1 MRKLVAL
8 NLFLLLFITFPIE
21 NDGVIPA
28 GGIEPLRSGTNR
40 TYISLGGTE
49 LIEDAANIRIL
60 GERYSSGVGTFSF
73 VGDINSD
80 GIPDLAIAA
89 PGMTGLSG
97 KDEDGKIYVFYGDGD
112 GFPDLIDLHEADP
125 DLVIRGN
132 CPSSSD
138 PSGNKLG
145 LAMATGMLA
154 EDIDGDGIND
164 LVIVCPSDE
173 RNPVLVIIYC
183 PESGWPEWMSITLDD
198 DIYLKYIPLNEL
210 LHTDAY
216 VDSSDGPLFST
227 ISKCVGGFQKAMD
240 SQYTPFLQAE
250 DIDGDGYLDIIGS
263 GCYTPTYTKNGIIYY
278 HYYGNVRIIW
288 GGPHDEMELTVIYK
302 ENYDRFGFSMDI
314 GDIDGDGYLDMAVG
328 TPLGSTEMLKQC
340 GNVSIY
346 FNITGLRDVRL
357 ERYDTS
363 RKTVIHGSGDNDQLG
378 YSVMLRDLNGD
389 GKDDVIASSP
399 NNDGPGDDTRD
410 CGAIFIFNGRPK
422 IGFPSEM
429 YDENSFDLLV
439 LGAEDPVNRQG
450 SGFQLGRQFSITD
463 LTGDGEL
470 DLITTVH
477 GQDLPSIG
485 TDPRY
490 MAGVVLFYDHS
501 TAFGSRVVRLGNPSG
516 LFTIEGM
523 DLEDG
528 LGFHLGTGD
537 LNGDGLDDIFI
548 GAPSADGIGNDRGKC
563 GEMFV
568 IYSSHIRLQGLS
580 ITGDGHEDGTIFASG
595 GRVRFEIPIKND
607 RPSIPLTGLKVEI
620 GGMMIDVQDIVSYHF
635 FNDPSGG
642 IGGTTA
648 WFECEFTW
656 DFPQDLTD
664 IAFTVTDA
672 EGCHVTR
679 TYRNAFMVARD
690 LSFGEGGSITINGID
705 IPARGIW
712 AGLGDEVRISGIP
725 IVYTGYDRM
734 VPAGEASIRIGDD
747 SILYHPSWEFEDVL
761 VTQPEQVYSLDIELR
776 ETPINSPMLEKGH
789 AMRFPVDGTKPDQP
803 SVTLTQRADLGKIGA
818 WKLECEGGLGPEYD
832 SDGSGVKEY
841 RMIDSGGSTPML
853 ESGRLHA
860 TYYMDMDMREHG
872 LSIDEDGLD
881 KDWGLWGPYPEL
893 QILPPKGFSAR
904 WHGYIRVD
912 NTGMYKLE
920 LRGRGEGMMLLDGDV
935 AIPMDDLT
943 LGPGTTDLYLSS
955 EDLHEVVIYY
965 FHRDQDQSP
974 SIHLWWKDDNGTVEV
989 VPSHVLYG
997 PTNSTMI
1004 EIDGPSDTT
1013 WAVEAID
1020 WVGISSDRGS
1030 ATAELD
1036 LSPPMI
1042 DATGIPSWT
1051 NETSPLFRIPVSDD
1065 IGLDQFSFRYRVLD
1079 EGEAF
1084 GTWIDS
1090 DVRIDDAVM
1099 MEDRMVSFTALISP
1113 ELGPRFRGR
1122 IDMEV
1127 LDLAGNK
1134 GASGPISIGV
1144 DTASPEILLMSPGDG
1159 RFESSPPY
1167 RVSIRVRDMDSG
1179 PDPDSLE
1186 FGLGND
1192 DIWTPLPYEYTGD
1205 PWIVTQDLTLPEGE
1219 VKIRYRV
1226 RDLAGNIGTASFE
1239 LSVTVPPEN
1248 LPPTPI
1254 ISIPANGSRFNTGTP
1269 IVLSAAGTRDDGIGA
1284 HDPVLLTWTSNRSGY
1299 LGSGFMVEVTLPKGV
1314 HRISLFAD
1322 DGSHNV
1328 SAWIEITISDPIDE
1342 EDPPGGSGNE
1352 KETLTEA
1359 IVALVVIMILV
1370 SGLAIMGF
1378 LYQRNKKAHE
1388 TSIMLR
1394 HEE

>member
-1 MRKLVAL
+1 MIAL
-8 NLFLLLFITFPIE
+8 NLFLLLLITIPLE
-21 NDGVIPA
+21 KDAVIPA
-28 GGIEPLRSGTNR
+28 GGIDPSRSGTNR

-49 LIEDAANIRIL
+49 LIEEAANIRIL
-60 GERYSSGVGTFSF
+60 GEGYSSGVGTFSF

-97 KDEDGKIYVFYGDGD
+97 KDEDGKIYIFYGDGL
-112 GFPDLIDLHEADP
+112 GFPELIDLQEAVP
-125 DLVIRGN
+125 DLVIYGN
-132 CPSSSD
+132 SPSSNGLT
-138 PSGNKLG
+138 GNKLD

-164 LVIVCPSDE
+164 LTIVCPSDE
-173 RNPVLVIIYC
+173 RNPVLVLIYC
-183 PESGWPEWMSITLDD
+183 PASGWPEWMSIRMSDGL
-198 DIYLKYIPLNEL
+198 YLGYPLNDL
-210 LHTDAY
+210 VHTTDI
-216 VDSSDGPLFST
+216 VDSSSGPMLAT
-227 ISKCVGGFQKAMD
+227 ITKCVGGFQKGMD
-240 SQYTPFLQAE
+240 SQYSPFLRAE

-263 GCYTPTYTKNGIIYY
+263 GCYTPTYIKNNVIHY
-278 HYYGNVRIIW
+278 HYFGNVRIIW
-288 GGPHDEMELTVIYK
+288 GGPPDEMELTVIYK
-302 ENYDRFGFSMDI
+302 EKYDRFGFSMDI

-328 TPLGSTEMLKQC
+328 TPWGSTETLKRC

-346 FNITGLRDVRL
+346 FNITKLRTVRL
-357 ERYDTS
+357 ELYDVS
-363 RKTVIHGSGDNDQLG
+363 RKTVIHGSDDDDQLG
-378 YSVMLRDLNGD
+378 NTIMLRDLNGD
-389 GKDDVIASSP
+389 GKDDLIASSP
-399 NNDGPGDDTRD
+399 NNDGPGDDTPN
-410 CGAIFIFNGRPK
+410 CGGLFIFNGRPEP
-422 IGFPSEM
+422 GFPSEM
-429 YDENSFDLLV
+429 DAESDFDMLV
-439 LGAEDPVNRQG
+439 LGDEDPVNSEG
-450 SGFQLGRQFSITD
+450 AGFQLGRQFAITD

-485 TDPRY
+485 ADPRY
-490 MAGVVLFYDHS
+490 KAGVALFYDHS

-516 LFTIEGM
+516 LFTIEGI
-523 DLEDG
+523 DIEDG

-537 LNGDGLDDIFI
+537 LNDDGLDDIII
-548 GAPSADGIGNDRGKC
+548 GSPSADGLENERGKC

-568 IYSSHIRLQGLS
+568 IYSSHIRLEGLS

-607 RPSIPLTGLKVEI
+607 RPSIPLSDLHVEI
-620 GGMMIDVQDIVSYHF
+620 GGIRIDVLDMVSSPYF
-635 FNDPSGG
+635 KDPSGG
-642 IGGTTA
+642 IGDGTA
-648 WFECEFTW
+648 WFESEFTW
-656 DFPQDLTD
+656 EFPHEMTD
-664 IAFTVTDA
+664 IAFTVSDA

-679 TYRNAFMVARD
+679 TYRNAFIVARD

-705 IPARGIW
+705 IPAKGIW
-712 AGLGDEVRISGIP
+712 GGLGDEVRISGIP
-725 IVYTGYDRM
+725 IVYTGYERM
-734 VPAGEASIRIGDD
+734 VAPGEASIRIDD
-747 SILYHPSWEFEDVL
+747 TSIPYDSLWEFEDLL
-761 VTQPEQVYSLDIELR
+761 VIQPEQVYLLDIEL
-776 ETPINSPMLEKGH
+776 TDPPINSPMLEKGH
-789 AMRFPVDGTKPDQP
+789 TLRFPVDGTKPDDP
-803 SVTLTQRADLGKIGA
+803 SVTLTQKADIGKKGS
-818 WKLECEGGLGPEYD
+818 WKLECDGWLGPEYD
-832 SDGSGVKEY
+832 SGGSGVKEY
-841 RMIDSGGSTPML
+841 RMIDDGGSKPML

-872 LSIDEDGLD
+872 LSMDEEGLD
-881 KDWGLWGPYPEL
+881 NDWGQWGPYPEL

-912 NTGMYKLE
+912 NTGMYKFE
-920 LRGRGEGMMLLDGDV
+920 LRGRGEGMMLLNSDV
-935 AIPMDDLT
+935 AIPLDDLT

-955 EDLHEVVIYY
+955 EDMHEVVIYY
-965 FHRDQDQSP
+965 FHRDLAQSP
-974 SIHLWWKDDNGTVEV
+974 SLHLWWKDDNGTVEV
-989 VPSHVLYG
+989 VPSRLLYG
-997 PTNSTMI
+997 PTNRTMV
-1004 EIDGPSDTT
+1004 EIDEPSDTT
-1013 WAVEAID
+1013 WTVEAID

-1051 NETSPLFRIPVSDD
+1051 NETSPLLRIPVSDD

-1084 GTWIDS
+1084 GTWINS
-1090 DVRIDDAVM
+1090 DMRIDDAVM

-1186 FGLGND
+1186 YGLGEGNT
-1192 DIWTPLPYEYTGD
+1192 WTRLGYEYAGD
-1205 PWIVTQDLTLPEGE
+1205 PWIVTQDLILPEGE
-1219 VKIRYRV
+1219 MNIRYRV
-1226 RDLAGNIGTASFE
+1226 RDLAGNIGTAMFE
-1239 LSVTVPPEN
+1239 LSVSVPPEN
-1248 LPPTPI
+1248 LPPVPV
-1254 ISIPANGSRFNTGTP
+1254 ISNPDNGSRFNTGTP

-1284 HDPVLLTWTSNRSGY
+1284 HDPVLLTWTSNLSGY
-1299 LGSGFMVEVTLPKGV
+1299 LGSGLMIEVTLPKGV

-1322 DGSHNV
+1322 DGFHNV
-1328 SAWIEITISDPIDE
+1328 SAWIEVTISDPIDE

-1359 IVALVVIMILV
+1359 IVVLLVILLLV
-1370 SGLAIMGF
+1370 SGLILLGF